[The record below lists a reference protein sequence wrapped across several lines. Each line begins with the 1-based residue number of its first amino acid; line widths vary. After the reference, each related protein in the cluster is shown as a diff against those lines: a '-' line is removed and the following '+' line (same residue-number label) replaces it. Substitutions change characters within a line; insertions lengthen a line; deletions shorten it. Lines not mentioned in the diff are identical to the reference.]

1 MKRRSGGGG
10 IVSHAVIYRQTEAA
24 RPAAPGERRLGVAR
38 SRGGLMRRD
47 GTERRV
53 ACGPLSGSFNQNITR
68 SADDG
73 GRGHSR
79 TRSSRS
85 VGRSVVASFVGSL
98 RAHRQSAGGSV
109 CHGLPRSHF
118 VCSCRLDGGGAPAKT
133 TTCVVLLF
141 LLSPLSLPPRP
152 APLPSSFLAQNERW
166 IAVFSRA
173 DERSTKR
180 GRERGRDMAKS
191 RQRMLSWYT

>member
-1 MKRRSGGGG
+1 MFIALAGGRGRTSWR
-10 IVSHAVIYRQTEAA
+10 VDSTEGRA
-24 RPAAPGERRLGVAR
+24 
-38 SRGGLMRRD
+38 
-47 GTERRV
+47 
-53 ACGPLSGSFNQNITR
+53 ACGQLSGSFNQNITR

-73 GRGHSR
+73 SRGHSR
-79 TRSSRS
+79 AAAPSAVGRS

-133 TTCVVLLF
+133 TTCVVS
-141 LLSPLSLPPRP
+141 LSSP

-166 IAVFSRA
+166 IAVFSGA

-180 GRERGRDMAKS
+180 GRKRWRDMAKS
-191 RQRMLSWYT
+191 RQLMRSERGANSSKLVYVLAGHLSAKN

>member
-1 MKRRSGGGG
+1 
-10 IVSHAVIYRQTEAA
+10 
-24 RPAAPGERRLGVAR
+24 
-38 SRGGLMRRD
+38 MRWD
-47 GTERRV
+47 GTEGRV

-73 GRGHSR
+73 SRGHSR
-79 TRSSRS
+79 AAAPSAVGRS

-133 TTCVVLLF
+133 TTCVVS
-141 LLSPLSLPPRP
+141 LSSP

-180 GRERGRDMAKS
+180 GQARGKWRAANANGVPTMVFKKS
-191 RQRMLSWYT
+191 GF